1 LQVSALYEKRFD
13 KTNRKIPTPM
23 KSNVKKALSF
33 IYPLTIMGCLLLFAS
48 GCGDDNGS
56 NSNSTDKPAGSGT
69 SLDPYLIASLNNLKW
84 LTENSAEWGKSYKQ
98 TANIN
103 ASTATTWNHGSGFF
117 PIGNPATPFK
127 GTYDGGGYTIDQLKV
142 SAVSSNL
149 GLFGYTIRATIKN
162 LKMTNV
168 NVSGTTRIGG
178 LVGYSD
184 TSSTVS
190 NCSSTGSVIGSTA
203 AVGGVVGLN
212 SYHSTVSNCYSTSSV
227 TGGSISYD
235 IGGLVGLNLDN
246 STVSNSY
253 STGSVAGGSGS
264 YQIGGLVGDNF
275 TSTVST
281 CYSTGSVSGTSSVG
295 GLVGRNISIVTNS
308 FWDKQTSGQ
317 TTSPG
322 GTGMTTAEMKQQAT
336 FTGWDFTTIWKITEG
351 VSYPKLQWQP

>member
-1 LQVSALYEKRFD
+1 
-13 KTNRKIPTPM
+13 
-23 KSNVKKALSF
+23 
-33 IYPLTIMGCLLLFAS
+33 
-48 GCGDDNGS
+48 
-56 NSNSTDKPAGSGT
+56 
-69 SLDPYLIASLNNLKW
+69 
-84 LTENSAEWGKSYKQ
+84 
-98 TANIN
+98 
-103 ASTATTWNHGSGFF
+103 
-117 PIGNPATPFK
+117 
-127 GTYDGGGYTIDQLKV
+127 
-142 SAVSSNL
+142 
-149 GLFGYTIRATIKN
+149 
-162 LKMTNV
+162 
-168 NVSGTTRIGG
+168 
-178 LVGYSD
+178 
-184 TSSTVS
+184 
-190 NCSSTGSVIGSTA
+190 
-203 AVGGVVGLN
+203 
-212 SYHSTVSNCYSTSSV
+212 
-227 TGGSISYD
+227 SISYD

-317 TTSPG
+317 TTSPS